1 MANYDNT
8 RNTVINEVGDGYYA
22 NSFYGTY
29 DHFQRIGWFF
39 DKVVSEI
46 ADLDECLDVL
56 TGRFVLV
63 EDKDAIFMRDY
74 AYDEEGNYFNYY
86 DGGYIYQNGQF
97 IPNPNGETYNI
108 KGFKFI
114 GFATR
119 RSKLLLSE
127 NGEYYGIDVN
137 DDTPYKIAKTKNV
150 QQLSAYYFPSLK
162 NRNVFH
168 DINTDS
174 KFSFIID
181 LELDKDKDNYDEGY
195 QIQED
200 Q

>member
-39 DKVVSEI
+39 DKVVSTI
-46 ADLDECLDVL
+46 VDLDQCLDVL

-74 AYDEEGNYFNYY
+74 AYDVEGHEFIYY
-86 DGGYIYQNGQF
+86 DDGYRYEDGQF
-97 IPNPNGETYNI
+97 VPVGQGIPI

-119 RSKLLLSE
+119 RSKLLLNE
-127 NGEYYGIDVN
+127 NGEYFGIEVN
-137 DDTPYKIAKTKNV
+137 DEIPYKIAKTKNI
-150 QQLSAYYFPSLK
+150 QQLSAYYFPTIK
-162 NRNVFH
+162 NKH
-168 DINTDS
+168 
-174 KFSFIID
+174 IISVPNYNLVTD
-181 LELDKDKDNYDEGY
+181 LELDKDLYEDGGY
-195 QIQED
+195 AINE
-200 Q
+200 